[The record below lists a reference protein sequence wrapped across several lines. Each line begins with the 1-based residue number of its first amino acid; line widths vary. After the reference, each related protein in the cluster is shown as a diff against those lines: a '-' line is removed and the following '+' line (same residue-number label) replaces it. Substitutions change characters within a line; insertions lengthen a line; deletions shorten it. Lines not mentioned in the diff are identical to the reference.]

1 MSSGVSERALE
12 RMSATERA
20 SEASS
25 ASSAKERANS
35 AVKQVA
41 QHSKKVTR
49 RFHDHSSQ
57 CAMTLR
63 RYIMGIL
70 KDTSYGS
77 IHPCVSMITLME
89 ARMLQGHS

>member
-57 CAMTLR
+57 CAATWPINQLL
-63 RYIMGIL
+63 YFF
-70 KDTSYGS
+70 
-77 IHPCVSMITLME
+77 SMRLLYE
-89 ARMLQGHS
+89 AFSSGFSLL